1 MSYIPK
7 SLSEADKKKQKKQL
21 EKSKQDYK
29 KGKYTERKDLKSFK
43 ERPSSFVKEVK
54 KKTGLPMNFDKLADK
69 LTRTKSSKNSIGSK
83 ASLDKREK
91 ELLKGFE
98 EIYEKGKG
106 AYYSSG
112 SRPNQT
118 PESWGKSRLASVL
131 VGGPSRKIDKAIVKK
146 YNIPLL

>member
-21 EKSKQDYK
+21 EKSRQDYK
-29 KGKYTERKDLKSFK
+29 KGKYTEREDLKSFK
-43 ERPSSFVKEVK
+43 ERPSSYVKEVK

-69 LTRTKSSKNSIGSK
+69 LTRT
-83 ASLDKREK
+83 DKREK
-91 ELLKGFE
+91 QLLKGFE
-98 EIYEKGKG
+98 EIYQKGKG

>member
-21 EKSKQDYK
+21 EKSRKDYK
-29 KGKYTERKDLKSFK
+29 KGKYTEREDLKSFK

-69 LTRTKSSKNSIGSK
+69 LTRT
-83 ASLDKREK
+83 DKREK

-118 PESWGKSRLASVL
+118 PESWGKARLASVL